1 MISSNAQDSFDRIF
15 RKAARSRLALHAE
28 DTCDI
33 VTAGQGDAF
42 DGDAIKGEQALI
54 LTISSIAFRLLLV
67 LRFDDEA
74 DTQAYYT
81 GEGTG
86 RSFEEACLELGNLC
100 CGAVNQEL
108 LQVFPDLGMST
119 PYVVSARCLPYLEAL
134 KPKYLAAY
142 AVTVNNAVRVAA
154 TVCVCA
160 DAPLDFV
167 ADVSDEVESSGELEL
182 F

>member
-28 DTCDI
+28 DTCD
-33 VTAGQGDAF
+33 VATAAQGDAV
-42 DGDAIKGEQALI
+42 GGEQAMI

-67 LRFDDEA
+67 LRFDEDEA
-74 DTQAYYT
+74 TRAYFT
-81 GEGTG
+81 GEGAG
-86 RSFEEACLELGNLC
+86 RSFEEALLEIGNLC

-119 PYVVSARCLPYLEAL
+119 PYMVSARCLPYLDAL
-134 KPKYLAAY
+134 KPGYMAAY
-142 AVTVNNAVRVAA
+142 TVTINDAVRAAA
-154 TVCVCA
+154 TVCVCTH
-160 DAPLDFV
+160 APLNFV
-167 ADVSDEVESSGELEL
+167 ADVRDEVESSGELEL

>member
-28 DTCDI
+28 DTCD
-33 VTAGQGDAF
+33 VATAAQGDAV
-42 DGDAIKGEQALI
+42 GGEQAMI

-67 LRFDDEA
+67 LRFDDE
-74 DTQAYYT
+74 DRTRAYYT
-81 GEGTG
+81 GEAPG
-86 RSFEEACLELGNLC
+86 RSFDEACLEIGNLC

-119 PYVVSARCLPYLEAL
+119 PYVVSARCLPYLDAL
-134 KPKYLAAY
+134 KPGYMAAY
-142 AVTVNNAVRVAA
+142 TVTINDAVRVAA
-154 TVCVCA
+154 TVCVCTH
-160 DAPLDFV
+160 APQDFV
-167 ADVSDEVESSGELEL
+167 ADVRDEVESGGELEL

>member
-28 DTCDI
+28 DTCDV
-33 VTAGQGDAF
+33 VTAPQGDAV
-42 DGDAIKGEQALI
+42 GGEQAMI

-67 LRFDDEA
+67 LRFDDE
-74 DTQAYYT
+74 DNTRAYYT
-81 GEGTG
+81 GEAPG
-86 RSFEEACLELGNLC
+86 RSFDEACLEIGNLC

-119 PYVVSARCLPYLEAL
+119 PYVVSARCLPYLDAL
-134 KPKYLAAY
+134 KPGYKAAY
-142 AVTVNNAVRVAA
+142 TVTINDAVRVAA
-154 TVCVCA
+154 TVCVCTH
-160 DAPLDFV
+160 APLNFV
-167 ADVSDEVESSGELEL
+167 ADVRDEVESSGELEL

>member
-28 DTCDI
+28 DTCD
-33 VTAGQGDAF
+33 VATAAQGDAV
-42 DGDAIKGEQALI
+42 GGEQAMI

-67 LRFDDEA
+67 LRFDDE
-74 DTQAYYT
+74 DRTRAYYT
-81 GEGTG
+81 GEAPG
-86 RSFEEACLELGNLC
+86 RSFDEACLEIGNLC

-119 PYVVSARCLPYLEAL
+119 PYVVSARCLPYLDAL
-134 KPKYLAAY
+134 KPGYMAAY
-142 AVTVNNAVRVAA
+142 TVTINDAVRVAA
-154 TVCVCA
+154 TVCVSTH
-160 DAPLDFV
+160 APQDFV
-167 ADVSDEVESSGELEL
+167 ADVRDEVESGGELEL

>member
-28 DTCDI
+28 DTCDV
-33 VTAGQGDAF
+33 VTAAQGDAV
-42 DGDAIKGEQALI
+42 GGEQAMI

-67 LRFDDEA
+67 LRFDDE
-74 DTQAYYT
+74 DNTRAYYT
-81 GEGTG
+81 GEAPG
-86 RSFEEACLELGNLC
+86 RSFDEACLEIGNLC

-119 PYVVSARCLPYLEAL
+119 PYVVSARCLPYLDAL
-134 KPKYLAAY
+134 KPGYMAAY
-142 AVTVNNAVRVAA
+142 TVTINDAVRVAA
-154 TVCVCA
+154 TVCVCTH
-160 DAPLDFV
+160 APLNFV
-167 ADVSDEVESSGELEL
+167 ADVRDEVESSGELEL

>member
-28 DTCDI
+28 DNCA
-33 VTAGQGDAF
+33 VATAAQGDA
-42 DGDAIKGEQALI
+42 GDTIGGEQAMI

-67 LRFDDEA
+67 LRFDEGEA
-74 DTQAYYT
+74 TRAYFT
-81 GEGTG
+81 GEGVG
-86 RSFEEACLELGNLC
+86 RSFEEACLEIGNLC

-119 PYVVSARCLPYLEAL
+119 PYVVSARCLPYLDAL
-134 KPKYLAAY
+134 KPGYMAAY
-142 AVTVNNAVRVAA
+142 TVTINDAVRVAA
-154 TVCVCA
+154 TVCVCTH
-160 DAPLDFV
+160 APLDFV
-167 ADVSDEVESSGELEL
+167 ADVRDEVESGGELEL

>member
-28 DTCDI
+28 DTCE
-33 VTAGQGDAF
+33 VATAVQGDAI
-42 DGDAIKGEQALI
+42 GSEQAMI

-67 LRFDDEA
+67 LRFDEDEA
-74 DTQAYYT
+74 TRAYFT

-86 RSFEEACLELGNLC
+86 RSFEEARLEIGNLC

-134 KPKYLAAY
+134 KPGYMAAY
-142 AVTVNNAVRVAA
+142 TVTINDAVRVAA
-154 TVCVCA
+154 TVCVCTH
-160 DAPLDFV
+160 APLNFV
-167 ADVSDEVESSGELEL
+167 ADVRDEVESGGELEL